1 MDKKKSKNKPTI
13 PSAAEEGKEAME
25 ENKEEVIPKKP
36 ITPDTIFFADRI
48 DKLYNAKDPI
58 ESINVLLQDH
68 FRKING
74 NANFDEEKLR
84 AEAEFHVNNLV
95 FLKQTFSFDNEA
107 ISSLMNVLGKLI
119 KFKNINQQNY
129 QKVVQ
134 TNESQATVGS
144 VDISGNQLPEEVSN
158 VNNNKNVSPTKDDNE
173 NNQKDNNNNENN
185 ENNPDNKNNPQ
196 EENKEK
202 EENQNNENVENN
214 DNEKNIEQEKVGEEN
229 NNFEDVDFLFLSK
242 EKLNEFKESLI
253 EENLMPKTKSEFLL
267 ANNKDKTRTK
277 GKFFLNLK
285 EINEILKYIQTNYL
299 PYIRMWYYFQ
309 NDQRL
314 VTERKIEVIIN
325 TPTLIDMPLSMATQE
340 KTDEEKAAEE
350 EEERKKKLEEE
361 KRIEEENKKKEEEEL
376 KKQEES
382 KKLLEEQNKEETYL
396 DLLERLGLNEE
407 TKKIII
413 EKIEELHKE
422 VDGKIDNRK
431 KTLDDKIRE
440 IDESVHG
447 KKK

>member
-134 TNESQATVGS
+134 TNESQASVGS

-285 EINEILKYIQTNYL
+285 EIN
-299 PYIRMWYYFQ
+299 
-309 NDQRL
+309 
-314 VTERKIEVIIN
+314 
-325 TPTLIDMPLSMATQE
+325 S
-340 KTDEEKAAEE
+340 
-350 EEERKKKLEEE
+350 
-361 KRIEEENKKKEEEEL
+361 
-376 KKQEES
+376 
-382 KKLLEEQNKEETYL
+382 
-396 DLLERLGLNEE
+396 
-407 TKKIII
+407 
-413 EKIEELHKE
+413 
-422 VDGKIDNRK
+422 
-431 KTLDDKIRE
+431 
-440 IDESVHG
+440 
-447 KKK
+447 

>member
-95 FLKQTFSFDNEA
+95 FIKQTFSFDDEA

-134 TNESQATVGS
+134 TNESQASVGS

-277 GKFFLNLK
+277 GKFFLKLK

-361 KRIEEENKKKEEEEL
+361 KRIEEEN
-376 KKQEES
+376 
-382 KKLLEEQNKEETYL
+382 NK
-396 DLLERLGLNEE
+396 R
-407 TKKIII
+407 
-413 EKIEELHKE
+413 
-422 VDGKIDNRK
+422 RC
-431 KTLDDKIRE
+431 
-440 IDESVHG
+440 
-447 KKK
+447 

>member
-134 TNESQATVGS
+134 TNESQASVGS

>member
-119 KFKNINQQNY
+119 KFKNTNQQNY

-134 TNESQATVGS
+134 TNESQVTVGS

-214 DNEKNIEQEKVGEEN
+214 DNEKNIEQENVGEVN
-229 NNFEDVDFLFLSK
+229 NNVEDVDFLFLSK

>member
-119 KFKNINQQNY
+119 KFKNINRQNY

-134 TNESQATVGS
+134 TNESQVTVGS

-214 DNEKNIEQEKVGEEN
+214 DNEKNIEQENVGEVN
-229 NNFEDVDFLFLSK
+229 NNVEDVDFLFLSK

>member
-1 MDKKKSKNKPTI
+1 MDKKKSKNKTSI
-13 PSAAEEGKEAME
+13 PSAIDEGKDSVNGE
-25 ENKEEVIPKKP
+25 KEKPVIEQKP
-36 ITPDTIFFADRI
+36 ITPDTIFFADKI
-48 DKLYNAKDPI
+48 DKLYNAQDPI
-58 ESINVLLQDH
+58 ESINILLQDH

-95 FLKQTFSFDNEA
+95 FLKQSFPYFDNEA
-107 ISSLMNVLGKLI
+107 ISSLLNALGKFI
-119 KFKNINQQNY
+119 KFKTSSNNKQIIE
-129 QKVVQ
+129 KIVQ
-134 TNESQATVGS
+134 NESQASIGS
-144 VDISGNQLPEEVSN
+144 VDISGNQLPQEN
-158 VNNNKNVSPTKDDNE
+158 NNNNNNKNVYPQND
-173 NNQKDNNNNENN
+173 
-185 ENNPDNKNNPQ
+185 Q
-196 EENKEK
+196 EENMPIESHNNAEK
-202 EENQNNENVENN
+202 EEENAHQNVENDENEEN
-214 DNEKNIEQEKVGEEN
+214 DKHEIEN
-229 NNFEDVDFLFLSK
+229 NNREEEVDFLFLSK

-253 EENLMPKTKSEFLL
+253 SENLLPKTKSEFALS
-267 ANNKDKTRTK
+267 NKKEKVRLN
-277 GKFFLNLK
+277 GKFFLNNS
-285 EINEILKYIQTNYL
+285 EINEILKYIQSNYL

-309 NDQRL
+309 NDQRR

-325 TPTLIDMPLSMATQE
+325 SPTLINMPLSMATQE
-340 KTDEEKAAEE
+340 KTDEEKLAE
-350 EEERKKKLEEE
+350 EEERKRKLEEE
-361 KRIEEENKKKEEEEL
+361 KKIEEENQKKEEEEL
-376 KKQEES
+376 KKQEEN

>member
-1 MDKKKSKNKPTI
+1 MDKKKSKKVPV
-13 PSAAEEGKEAME
+13 PSGPDEGKESV
-25 ENKEEVIPKKP
+25 NGDKEKPVIEQKP
-36 ITPDTIFFADRI
+36 ITPDTIFFSDKI
-48 DKLYNAKDPI
+48 EKLYNAKDPI
-58 ESINVLLQDH
+58 ESINILLQDH

-95 FLKQTFSFDNEA
+95 FLKQNFSSFDDEA
-107 ISSLMNVLGKLI
+107 ISTLMNVLGKLI
-119 KFKNINQQNY
+119 KFKSANNNIKPINQ
-129 QKVVQ
+129 KIMP
-134 TNESQATVGS
+134 NESQASVGS
-144 VDISGNQLPEEVSN
+144 VDISGNQLPEDIT
-158 VNNNKNVSPTKDDNE
+158 NNKNVLPQNNLNENPKNE
-173 NNQKDNNNNENN
+173 NNNLEQEANKEEENQQKNENENEDNLEQENNGNENNNN
-185 ENNPDNKNNPQ
+185 
-196 EENKEK
+196 
-202 EENQNNENVENN
+202 
-214 DNEKNIEQEKVGEEN
+214 NIEEE
-229 NNFEDVDFLFLSK
+229 VDFLFLSK
-242 EKLNEFKESLI
+242 EKMNEFKESLI
-253 EENLMPKTKSEFLL
+253 SEKLMPKTKNEFVL
-267 ANNKDKTRTK
+267 ANKKDKVRTN
-277 GKFFLNLK
+277 GKFFLNMK
-285 EINEILKYIQTNYL
+285 EISEILKYIQTNYL

-309 NDQRL
+309 NDQRR

-325 TPTLIDMPLSMATQE
+325 SPTLTDMPLCMTTQE

-350 EEERKKKLEEE
+350 EEKKKKMEEEKKLEEE
-361 KRIEEENKKKEEEEL
+361 NQKKEEEEL
-376 KKQEES
+376 KKQEEN
-382 KKLLEEQNKEETYL
+382 KKLMEEQNKEETYL

>member
-1 MDKKKSKNKPTI
+1 MDKKKSKNKAAV
-13 PSAAEEGKEAME
+13 PSVPDEGKESVNGE
-25 ENKEEVIPKKP
+25 KEKPVIEQKP
-36 ITPDTIFFADRI
+36 ITPDTIFLSDKI
-48 DKLYNAKDPI
+48 DKLFNAKDPI

-95 FLKQTFSFDNEA
+95 FLKQNFPNFDNEA
-107 ISSLMNVLGKLI
+107 ISSLMNILGKLI
-119 KFKNINQQNY
+119 KFKNVSKHINP
-129 QKVVQ
+129 KILP
-134 TNESQATVGS
+134 NESQASVGS
-144 VDISGNQLPEEVSN
+144 VDISGNQLPPEDISN
-158 VNNNKNVSPTKDDNE
+158 LNNNKKVSPQNQNE
-173 NNQKDNNNNENN
+173 NPQNNNNNNENN
-185 ENNPDNKNNPQ
+185 NQENNAQ
-196 EENKEK
+196 EENKE
-202 EENQNNENVENN
+202 ENIENGE
-214 DNEKNIEQEKVGEEN
+214 NEKNIEQENENENEN
-229 NNFEDVDFLFLSK
+229 NNNTEEVDFLFLSK
-242 EKLNEFKESLI
+242 DKLNELKESLT
-253 EENLMPKTKSEFLL
+253 EENLMPKTKNDFTL
-267 ANNKDKTRTK
+267 ANKKDKIRTN

-309 NDQRL
+309 NDQRR

-325 TPTLIDMPLSMATQE
+325 TPTLINMPLSMATQE
-340 KTDEEKAAEE
+340 KTDEEKLAEE
-350 EEERKKKLEEE
+350 EEKRKKMEEE
-361 KRIEEENKKKEEEEL
+361 KKIEEENQKKEEEEL
-376 KKQEES
+376 KKQEEN
-382 KKLLEEQNKEETYL
+382 KKMLEEQNKEETYL

>member
-1 MDKKKSKNKPTI
+1 MDKKKSKKVPV
-13 PSAAEEGKEAME
+13 PSGPDEGKESV
-25 ENKEEVIPKKP
+25 NGDKEKPVIEQKP
-36 ITPDTIFFADRI
+36 ITPDTIFFSDKI
-48 DKLYNAKDPI
+48 EKLYNAKDPI
-58 ESINVLLQDH
+58 ESINILLQDH

-95 FLKQTFSFDNEA
+95 FLKQNFSSFDDEA
-107 ISSLMNVLGKLI
+107 ISTLMNVLGKLI
-119 KFKNINQQNY
+119 KFKSANNNIKPINQ
-129 QKVVQ
+129 KIMP
-134 TNESQATVGS
+134 NESQASVGS
-144 VDISGNQLPEEVSN
+144 VDISGNQLPEDIT
-158 VNNNKNVSPTKDDNE
+158 NNKNVLPQNNLNENPKNE
-173 NNQKDNNNNENN
+173 NNNLEQEANKEEENQQKNENENEDNLEQENNGNENNNN
-185 ENNPDNKNNPQ
+185 
-196 EENKEK
+196 
-202 EENQNNENVENN
+202 
-214 DNEKNIEQEKVGEEN
+214 NIEEE
-229 NNFEDVDFLFLSK
+229 VDFLFLSK
-242 EKLNEFKESLI
+242 EKMNEFKESLI
-253 EENLMPKTKSEFLL
+253 SEKLMPKTKNEFVL
-267 ANNKDKTRTK
+267 ANKKDKVRTN
-277 GKFFLNLK
+277 GKFFLNMK
-285 EINEILKYIQTNYL
+285 EISEILKYIQTNYL

-309 NDQRL
+309 NDQRR

-325 TPTLIDMPLSMATQE
+325 SPTLTDMPLCMATQE

-350 EEERKKKLEEE
+350 EEKKKKMEEEKKLEEE
-361 KRIEEENKKKEEEEL
+361 NQKKEEEEL
-376 KKQEES
+376 KKQEEN
-382 KKLLEEQNKEETYL
+382 KKLMEEQNKEETYL